1 MKKTQNFIFK
11 KALVMLMAVIM
22 VFTYVPSMAWAENLE
37 DGSAAEIL
45 SQDAQEQLTQEE
57 TIHVQQEKNQ
67 TAETFKGTAEHGY
80 VNHISFGDQ
89 SVQWRMWP

>member
-67 TAETFKGTAEHGY
+67 TA
-80 VNHISFGDQ
+80 
-89 SVQWRMWP
+89 